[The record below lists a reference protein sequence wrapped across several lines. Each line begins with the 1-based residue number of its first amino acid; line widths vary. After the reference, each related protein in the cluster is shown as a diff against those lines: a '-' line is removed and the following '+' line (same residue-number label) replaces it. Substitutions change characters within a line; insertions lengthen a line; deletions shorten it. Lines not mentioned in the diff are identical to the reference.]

1 MPNVKGVHVVDQK
14 HGEYS
19 KLQKPVPEGKTRKVQ
34 LDDDDPGKYILLGE
48 NLEKHVEEEILKV
61 VKSNM
66 DVFAWSPEELKGVD
80 RSLIE
85 HNLAIK

>member
-1 MPNVKGVHVVDQK
+1 M
-14 HGEYS
+14 
-19 KLQKPVPEGKTRKVQ
+19 QKPVPEGKTRNVQ

-61 VKSNM
+61 GKSNM